1 MMPNRGIFRGST
13 TSVAKA
19 VDSGLYK
26 EGCATHGVPSSMYFV
41 VKQLKAQELHF
52 VVLFFE
58 LLKLCATSQS
68 KVSSG
73 CTVVFTRLPRLG

>member
-52 VVLFFE
+52 VVLFF
-58 LLKLCATSQS
+58 
-68 KVSSG
+68 
-73 CTVVFTRLPRLG
+73 